1 MKVTKSQ
8 IMKDLR
14 TMRVAQLE
22 AKQQSNNE
30 KVAEYKAEIINKY
43 TDTIR
48 GLITKLEPIYT
59 ELKAFQ
65 DELSKDKDINL
76 MERYNNDFINQFTTE
91 KRAKEY
97 ISDYAY
103 WYRGSVQVL
112 KNKLDKE
119 VEVLETEWENLLINC
134 STLTLKQ
141 LKQFLEDNK
150 IYLPCMSE
158 EHEETAVA
166 VMNVN
171 LDLLFGGERNAK

>member
-22 AKQQSNNE
+22 AKKHSNE
-30 KVAEYKAEIINKY
+30 KKVAEYKAEILYKY
-43 TDTIR
+43 VDTIR
-48 GLITKLEPIYT
+48 GLVTKLEPIFE
-59 ELKAFQ
+59 ELQAFQ
-65 DELSKDKDINL
+65 EELDNNKDINL
-76 MERYNNDFINQFTTE
+76 MKRYESDFISQFTSE
-91 KRAKEY
+91 ARVMRY
-97 ISDYAY
+97 ISDYAC
-103 WYRGSVQVL
+103 WYKGSVQVL
-112 KNKLDKE
+112 KDKLEKE
-119 VEVLETEWENLLINC
+119 VDVLETEWENLLINC

-150 IYLPCMSE
+150 IDLPCMSE